1 MDVECQCVRFDLLRK
16 NPFERSNGSV
26 GEVVEDGVNGVIF
39 DSSDDLYQQL
49 MVFSGL
55 YYIDR
60 RI

>member
-1 MDVECQCVRFDLLRK
+1 MCDSICCVRILLK
-16 NPFERSNGSV
+16 RSNGSV
-26 GEVVEDGVNGVIF
+26 GEVVEDRVNGVIF
-39 DSSDDLYQQL
+39 DSADDLYQQL